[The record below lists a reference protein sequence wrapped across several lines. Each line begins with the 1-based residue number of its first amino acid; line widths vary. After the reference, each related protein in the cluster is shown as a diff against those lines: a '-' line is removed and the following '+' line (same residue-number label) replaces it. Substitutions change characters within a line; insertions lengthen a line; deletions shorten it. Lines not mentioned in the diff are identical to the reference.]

1 VIPRR
6 LAGAL
11 VAAGLAC
18 GAAPGLARADRLVL
32 SVSQPEVRITSGFTG
47 ADLVLFGVAE
57 PEGATGAA
65 DVVVTVR
72 GPRETFITWRKTRI
86 LGLWVN
92 SDSRT
97 FLEVPAFLSVQSSRP
112 TAEMAGTDALRA
124 GQIGLERNIFM
135 QRVGTDFA
143 DSVPTDLFR
152 SAFLRIQSAQG
163 FYGENPRGVS
173 FLAPNVF
180 RSEISIPGTAPLG
193 RYEIEVALLRAG
205 RVSATATTTFNVQKT
220 GFEQKIAEFSQH
232 NGLLYGLAV
241 ALGSLVVGFF
251 GNLLFRKE

>member
-1 VIPRR
+1 MTPRG

-11 VAAGLAC
+11 AATLLLCAG
-18 GAAPGLARADRLVL
+18 PGPANADGLVL
-32 SVSQPEVRITSGFTG
+32 SVSQPEVRISSGFTG
-47 ADLVLFGVAE
+47 ADLVLFGVVE
-57 PEGATGAA
+57 PQPPTATAP

-72 GPRETFITWRKTRI
+72 GPRETFTTWRKTRVF
-86 LGLWVN
+86 GLWVN

-97 FLEVPAFLSVQSSRP
+97 FLEVPAFLSVLASRP
-112 TAEMAGTDALRA
+112 TAQMADTATLRSE
-124 GQIGLERNIFM
+124 QIGLERNIFV

-143 DSVPTDLFR
+143 DSVPTDPFR

-193 RYEIEVALLRAG
+193 TYEIEVKLLRLG
-205 RVSATATTTFNVQKT
+205 RVSATATTTFDVQKT